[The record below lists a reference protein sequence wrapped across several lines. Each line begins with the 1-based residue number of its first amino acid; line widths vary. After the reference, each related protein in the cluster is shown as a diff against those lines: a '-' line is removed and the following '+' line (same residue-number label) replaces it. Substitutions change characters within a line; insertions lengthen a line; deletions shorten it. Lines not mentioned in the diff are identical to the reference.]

1 MFFICS
7 EKNKIS
13 IHGRIDHPG
22 ILFFIEFLG
31 NFFQSQFPTH
41 FNLIILYMVKIQS
54 ILTRARLT
62 TLTISNGFQN
72 ELGLN
77 ANQERIKFQLKT
89 NLSCWSKFHVLCR
102 VHMIPN
108 GSDQSYS
115 QVGFV
120 HHLYKNQ
127 HPHEPLP
134 WTLLWINT
142 FKVMVIWCMT
152 CRV

>member
-1 MFFICS
+1 
-7 EKNKIS
+7 
-13 IHGRIDHPG
+13 
-22 ILFFIEFLG
+22 
-31 NFFQSQFPTH
+31 
-41 FNLIILYMVKIQS
+41 MVKIQS

-72 ELGLN
+72 DLSLN

-89 NLSCWSKFHVLCR
+89 NLSCWSKFHLLFR
-102 VHMIPN
+102 VHMRRTN
-108 GSDQSYS
+108 QSHS

-134 WTLLWINT
+134 WTLLWIHSVDQVQRLCEYVQHNRHQ
-142 FKVMVIWCMT
+142 FYQVFVNFHEA
-152 CRV
+152 